1 MDSTTLDTDIPDT
14 TRDTDSTTAD
24 TDITNTTVGT
34 DTPDADMDT
43 TRDTPPRRP
52 AEATAL
58 STLTSMVWTSLP
70 ADPMR
75 LPDHTQPTTADTD
88 MPDVDTDTAV
98 RTVSTTI
105 LMSILVEKAL
115 CALIGFYRQER
126 IKGPLQ
132 PYL

>member
-1 MDSTTLDTDIPDT
+1 MDTDIPDT

-24 TDITNTTVGT
+24 TDITNTTADT
-34 DTPDADMDT
+34 DTPDADTDI

-58 STLTSMVWTSLP
+58 STPTSMVWTSLP

-75 LPDHTQPTTADTD
+75 LPELTQPTTVDTD

-105 LMSILVEKAL
+105 LMSILVEKTASYL
-115 CALIGFYRQER
+115 LR
-126 IKGPLQ
+126 I
-132 PYL
+132 YLSVHATQ

>member
-1 MDSTTLDTDIPDT
+1 MPDT
-14 TRDTDSTTAD
+14 TRDTDSTTED
-24 TDITNTTVGT
+24 TDTTDTDSTTADT
-34 DTPDADMDT
+34 DTPDADTDT

-75 LPDHTQPTTADTD
+75 LPELTQPTTADTD

-126 IKGPLQ
+126 ISGPLQ
-132 PYL
+132 TYL